1 MCKYYVYIAS
11 KFHIIISLGDIM
23 FKIQKTEYVNR
34 TFRLPKDL
42 VEKLGAYAQE
52 KGISVNEL
60 VKQCCEYALS
70 QSDENECIEK
80 NQD

>member
-1 MCKYYVYIAS
+1 MYITF
-11 KFHIIISLGDIM
+11 KFYIIIFMGDIM
-23 FKIQKTEYVNR
+23 FTVQKTEYVNR
-34 TFRLPKDL
+34 TFRLPKNL
-42 VEKLGAYAQE
+42 VENLGTYAQE

-70 QSDENECIEK
+70 HSDENKSIKK